1 MTTIGGYIDGM
12 LDGTIPPE
20 KQQHYM
26 QIVSGEVRRLSRL
39 VRNMLDIAKL
49 QAMGVEESR
58 KTRFDLGEELSD
70 VLITFEQKIYNKH
83 LDVRVDLP
91 DKPVWTRAERDSIT
105 QVIYNLIDTA
115 IKFCPDGGRL
125 ALRVQVDGGKAR
137 VSVEFTGPTIDRD
150 GWGLGGLIAKTSVGA
165 LGGDMLAS
173 SENGVTQFNF
183 TLPTVR

>member
-1 MTTIGGYIDGM
+1 MEPIINSQ
-12 LDGTIPPE
+12 LPEFKVQAFQNGTFKTVTNEDVKGKWAVFFFYPADFTFVCPTE
-20 KQQHYM
+20 
-26 QIVSGEVRRLSRL
+26 L
-39 VRNMLDIAKL
+39 VDMAENYDQF

-105 QVIYNLIDTA
+105 QVIYNLIDNA

-125 ALRVQVDGGKAR
+125 ALRLPGKKPLFRNILCRRAKAETKIRNRRYAPYRKTDG
-137 VSVEFTGPTIDRD
+137 P
-150 GWGLGGLIAKTSVGA
+150 
-165 LGGDMLAS
+165 
-173 SENGVTQFNF
+173 
-183 TLPTVR
+183 LP